1 MMEATGLC
9 LHCVHTQCYDSR
21 WCLENHSAQFLSQ
34 EADSGR
40 CSCPS
45 APKGTGCGKP
55 PEAPRTHSYNHLHSP
70 PHCQRPRPTPPVLPS
85 GPTPLL
91 REAVA
96 PALSQVS
103 SPTPHRDLPLPSNS
117 SHSFQILKAA
127 EAHLFSH
134 SFI

>member
-1 MMEATGLC
+1 MGATGLC

-21 WCLENHSAQFLSQ
+21 WPLENHSAQFLSQ
-34 EADSGR
+34 EADSGS

-55 PEAPRTHSYNHLHSP
+55 PEAPRTELQSPSSP
-70 PHCQRPRPTPPVLPS
+70 PHCQRPRSTPPVLPS

-91 REAVA
+91 KEAVA
-96 PALSQVS
+96 PVPSQVS
-103 SPTPHRDLPLPSNS
+103 SPTAHRGLPLPSNS

-127 EAHLFSH
+127 EAHPFSQ